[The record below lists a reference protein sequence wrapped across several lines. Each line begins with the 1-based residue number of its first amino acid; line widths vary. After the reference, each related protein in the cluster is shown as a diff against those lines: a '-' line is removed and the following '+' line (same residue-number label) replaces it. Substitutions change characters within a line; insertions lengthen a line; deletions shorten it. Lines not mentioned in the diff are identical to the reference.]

1 MAVKSLEVL
10 KRNGY
15 RPVNPQKK
23 IPILT
28 PLLVVGIQLISRF
41 IVENHLRLL
50 TEQVYNLYSR
60 REAWADQATILI
72 VQRPWPD
79 DRRLTW
85 KVSAGAFDYSQAP
98 GYEGLRIVPGT
109 ERELR
114 FTRDGC
120 LLGYHQPN
128 QRCLSPQAP
137 AAPVEPAD
145 AGGAK

>member
-1 MAVKSLEVL
+1 MRVL
-10 KRNGY
+10 LLLL
-15 RPVNPQKK
+15 PVVLAACGSQVSQNAIFEQ
-23 IPILT
+23 
-28 PLLVVGIQLISRF
+28 SRAE
-41 IVENHLRLL
+41 IA
-50 TEQVYNLYSR
+50 R
-60 REAWADQATILI
+60 RESWADQATVLI

-128 QRCLSPQAP
+128 QRCLSEQAP

>member
-1 MAVKSLEVL
+1 MRALLLLLLPLVL
-10 KRNGY
+10 AGCGNRVTQNAIFE
-15 RPVNPQKK
+15 Q
-23 IPILT
+23 
-28 PLLVVGIQLISRF
+28 SR
-41 IVENHLRLL
+41 
-50 TEQVYNLYSR
+50 TEIAR

-137 AAPVEPAD
+137 AAPAEA
-145 AGGAK
+145 ATASGEK